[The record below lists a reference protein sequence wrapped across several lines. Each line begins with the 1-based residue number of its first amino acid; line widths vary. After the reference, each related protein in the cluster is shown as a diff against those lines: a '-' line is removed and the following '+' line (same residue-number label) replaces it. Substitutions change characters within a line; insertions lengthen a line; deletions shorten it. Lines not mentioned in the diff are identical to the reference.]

1 MRRYILKR
9 LLLGIVTI
17 IGVSII
23 VFTAA
28 RLTGDV
34 ARLYAPENASPEQLQ
49 LIRERLGLDKPIPVQ
64 YYLYIKDA
72 LHGDFGTSIMFNR
85 PAIQVVLERL
95 PKTLILG
102 LLAFIIGNFFGILLG
117 ILAALYRTKWIQ
129 WGAQSFALLGQAVP
143 GFWLAVMLMLVF
155 AVELHWLPTS
165 GMGGIKYMILPV
177 VSLSWFSVAFVMR
190 ITRSSL
196 LNTLDSE
203 YVKLARIKGNPEWV
217 VVIKHALRNAL
228 IPVVMLLG
236 MQLAILLGGSVF
248 IEQIFRWPGIGQLMV
263 TAINVRDFPIIQ
275 TITLLTSAALVL
287 IMLLVDIVFV
297 YVDPRIKYD

>member
-1 MRRYILKR
+1 LRRYILKR

-23 VFTAA
+23 VFAAA
-28 RLTGDV
+28 RLSGDV
-34 ARLYAPENASPEQLQ
+34 ARLYAPESATAEQLQ
-49 LIRERLGLDKPIPVQ
+49 LIRERLGVDKPIPVQ
-64 YYLYIKDA
+64 YYIYIKDA
-72 LHGDFGTSIMFNR
+72 LQGDFGTSIMYNR
-85 PAIQVVLERL
+85 PAVQVVLHRL
-95 PKTLILG
+95 PRTLILG
-102 LLAFIIGNFFGILLG
+102 LLAFVIGNILGILLG

-155 AVELHWLPTS
+155 SVELHWLPTS
-165 GMGGIKYMILPV
+165 GMGGIKYLILPV
-177 VSLSWFSVAFVMR
+177 ASLSWFSVAFVMR

-196 LNTLDSE
+196 LDTLNSE

-217 VVIKHALRNAL
+217 VVIKHAFRNAL

-263 TAINVRDFPIIQ
+263 TAVNVRDFPVIQ
-275 TITLLTSAALVL
+275 TIALLASVLLVL
-287 IMLLVDIVFV
+287 VMLLVDIAFV
-297 YVDPRIKYD
+297 YINPRIKYD

>member
-9 LLLGIVTI
+9 LLLGIVTV

-23 VFTAA
+23 VFAAA
-28 RLTGDV
+28 RLSGDV
-34 ARLYAPENASPEQLQ
+34 ARLYAPDNASAEQLQ
-49 LIRERLGLDKPIPVQ
+49 LIREHLGVDKPIPVQ
-64 YYLYIKDA
+64 YYIYIKNA
-72 LHGDFGTSIMFNR
+72 VQGDFGTSIIYGR
-85 PAIQVVLERL
+85 PAIDVVLHRV
-95 PKTLILG
+95 PATLKLG

-165 GMGGIKYMILPV
+165 GMGGIKYFVLPV
-177 VSLSWFSVAFVMR
+177 LSLSWFSVAFVMR

-196 LNTLDSE
+196 MDTLNSE

-228 IPVVMLLG
+228 IPVVMLMG
-236 MQLAILLGGSVF
+236 MQLTVLLGGSVF
-248 IEQIFRWPGIGQLMV
+248 IEQVFRWPGIGQLMV
-263 TAINVRDFPIIQ
+263 AAINSLDFPIIQ
-275 TITLLTSAALVL
+275 TITLLTSVVLVL
-287 IMLLVDIVFV
+287 VMLLVDIVFV
-297 YVDPRIKYD
+297 YLDPRIKYE